1 MAKTCKVN
9 EACIGCGLCEGT
21 CPSVFE
27 LVDGVAHSKFDTVP
41 DDLVADVE
49 DAAANCPAQ
58 AIEVE

>member
-1 MAKTCKVN
+1 MPKSCRVN

-21 CPSVFE
+21 CPALFE
-27 LVDGVAHSKFDTVP
+27 LVDGVARCKVDEVP
-41 DDLVADVE
+41 DDLVADAE